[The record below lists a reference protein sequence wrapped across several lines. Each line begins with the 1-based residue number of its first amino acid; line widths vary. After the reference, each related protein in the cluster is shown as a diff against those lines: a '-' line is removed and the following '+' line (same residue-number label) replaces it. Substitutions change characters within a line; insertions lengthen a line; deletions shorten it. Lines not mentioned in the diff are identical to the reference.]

1 MRRKTG
7 RIRKIALLMLT
18 TGCIVAAAS
27 AAYAGAPSSG
37 PASDNRTVE
46 ERQMSEEGQAK
57 QESMPPAGEIQE
69 STQAGE
75 GAVLAV
81 TQGETRQTPEVQQNP
96 ETRQTPEAQPVP
108 ETQAALE
115 TQAAQET
122 RAAAGLAEEIQKEA
136 EAAGLVWSGGRYI
149 DPAKPM
155 IALTFDDGPY
165 APVGNRIMDSL
176 EKYNGRATFFVVGN
190 RVAEYQTEIKRMHDN
205 GHEIANHTYGH
216 KYLNKLGADEIR
228 SQVELCN
235 QAVAAVTGESPRL
248 VRLPGGNKN
257 DTVLGNVNYPMI
269 MWNIDTLDWKTKNA
283 DKTVQAVIGKVKDG
297 DIVLM
302 HELYTASGDAAV
314 RIIPTLTEQGFQ
326 LVTVSELIRFRG
338 GVKNGGVYYS
348 FRPR

>member
-1 MRRKTG
+1 
-7 RIRKIALLMLT
+7 
-18 TGCIVAAAS
+18 
-27 AAYAGAPSSG
+27 
-37 PASDNRTVE
+37 
-46 ERQMSEEGQAK
+46 MSEEGQAK

-81 TQGETRQTPEVQQNP
+81 TQG

-149 DPAKPM
+149 DPSKPM

-314 RIIPTLTEQGFQ
+314 TLIPALTERGYQ
-326 LVTVSELIRFRG
+326 LVTVSELARFRG
-338 GVKNGGVYYS
+338 GLSNKGVYYS
-348 FRPR
+348 FPK